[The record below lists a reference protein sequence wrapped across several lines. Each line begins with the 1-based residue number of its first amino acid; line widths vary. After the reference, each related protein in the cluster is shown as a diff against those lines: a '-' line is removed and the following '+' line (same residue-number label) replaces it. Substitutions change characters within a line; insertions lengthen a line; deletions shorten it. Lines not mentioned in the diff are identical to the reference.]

1 MERPFLRLNLLEAK
15 TVCVLIEI
23 VQRGPIPLLVF
34 LRILLLQSTDI
45 LCQFLQDLL
54 FELTLWLT

>member
-45 LCQFLQDLL
+45 LC
-54 FELTLWLT
+54 